1 MIEYNKYVIKKE
13 RGIKLKINEEKI
25 INEIENTIRIDEK
38 IVEEYS
44 NVDGDI
50 DDYIFAWQPGKYVSE
65 R

>member
-1 MIEYNKYVIKKE
+1 MQ
-13 RGIKLKINEEKI
+13 INEEKI

-44 NVDGDI
+44 NVDGDV